1 MCECLRGIFRV
12 TWTPSSDADSDRE
25 DSHVFSRTR
34 DPAVKDKRRSPPPRS
49 PAGPQ
54 HSGLTDEQESPERT
68 VQKEKLHAELKQV
81 LSQKRSHLRES
92 TCQLAQPEMDCE
104 PTDEQTGVEDDF
116 RKSVE
121 IVVETDAEVGAS
133 GYSVTG
139 GGERGIFVK
148 DVLKDS
154 PAAKHLSLQQGD
166 QLLSAKVY
174 FDNVRYEDA
183 LKILQCAEPY
193 KVSFQLKRTVP
204 ETEVS
209 VRPRI
214 LGGDVKGPKAKVAK
228 MSVKGT
234 KLFKTQRRRGGRF
247 GLKRLKEKNKEDVVM
262 EGTPPSL
269 EAGDVDVEFSLPT
282 FRQRKGVNEA
292 EPVVG
297 KGKKRIRFP
306 HMKTKSYTGA
316 VPGGK
321 LGIRRLEVDENI
333 FPPETSGAEVK
344 TKGKGHKFGIAFPK
358 SKHNKSGSA
367 QTGSLERKPPEVRIH
382 PPSVEFDVSSVKDVE
397 KRGLKLKSPDVEF
410 ALPSGKAG
418 GSVSTVE
425 ETSESKAPKGDV
437 RREAD
442 AAGGKVH
449 ADISKG
455 DAKLRMPKLK
465 LPKVRLSRHSDEI
478 DSALQVKTPK
488 AEMKGDDKIQLP
500 EGPDIRMPKV
510 EGDLSGGAASVQIP
524 SVEISLPKVK
534 GTFDADVSLPE
545 SGVKAC
551 VNMPDVEVSGSE
563 MDLQLNAKQK
573 VPDEVEGMFKGLK
586 ISMPKVDISLPKT
599 GFAGVEGPGVGGK
612 ISLPSV
618 DISLPQM
625 KSGGGDVDMGCY
637 VGGDGKFKMPEFDPT
652 FPDMKSSDK
661 EEEGN
666 FKMPKVDL
674 NLPIGKA
681 GTTDDDGAAS
691 QLPSMEVSL
700 PKMKRNKVE
709 VSTKGGKLKM
719 PEVKFSPPKGNIQGG
734 FEVEGQ
740 AGKEGKFKMP
750 TVDVLMPKLKQAE
763 GPIEGPEMM
772 SGVEIQLPSNDA
784 SLPTAKMKGNIEIE
798 GPSAKGGKFT
808 MPPVNIKLPQMGS
821 TEAGVDL
828 HGQKMEV
835 ASGDVSLKP
844 MGDIEGKV
852 KGGKF
857 TLPSV
862 DICLP
867 KMKLPKGDVTL
878 EGPDLNLSLPSSGN
892 KVKGDSDGG
901 KFKMPTCDI
910 SLQKG
915 KIKEGEMNIRE
926 PEVKGE
932 KFQMPSF
939 DVSLPQIR
947 KRGEDVDVEL
957 PKLKGG
963 EIKAPT
969 IEISPVQGTF
979 EGNFDLESDG
989 KEGEFRLHGMKFPEG
1004 EGNFQGPK
1012 VKGAKFE
1019 MPKIDLSLPR
1029 GKTQGAFHTEIHSG
1043 KDGNKEMASC
1053 DFDVPKGE
1061 LSADINV
1068 DGLERKT
1075 EKFKLPKIDISLPKL
1090 NLPEGEVKFEGPE
1103 TKGQMEKP
1111 SLDIIPPEGKLDV
1124 DVDGHKAK
1132 GSKFHMP
1139 TININLPKIKSKEVS
1154 IDVKG
1159 PEGEEGKLPSC
1170 DITLPDKEFPEA
1182 NVSLGGPNVKGGQ
1195 INVPGVEG
1203 LLPETN
1209 GKVGMSVE
1217 TPEGNLEKLQMPKFD
1232 IAIPKV
1238 NFPDSAGKM
1247 KKPDLKI
1254 KKMKMPDIDIPLSK
1268 GKAEIDIE
1276 IDGGKGKK
1284 FHIPSVDFSLPRIK
1298 TKGLEV
1304 KTGGVEEKIQM
1315 PDTDVSL
1322 SEGKVE
1328 VDTNVGVPE
1337 VKGGKF
1343 KMPKFDISFSN
1354 KNLPEGKPEVDI
1366 STAKG
1371 KIKEDVDL
1379 GGKLPT
1385 VDFSPPKMQ
1394 AKELHVDIK
1403 PPETTNLHISSPK
1416 VALPGGDVKIE
1427 CPDIKGRKI
1436 EMPDIDLS
1444 LPKGKGKGDIETTG
1458 SSHKGG
1464 KFHMPAIDIT
1474 LPKMKT
1480 KGAEVHVES
1489 PEVKGGQIKMPSLHV
1504 SEPKLKF
1511 PDIDDSLK
1519 GPEVEGKI
1527 KKPKGDISLPKGEVQ
1542 GDLEVEGP
1550 DMKGGKFKMPKFDVS
1565 LPKVSLSKIDA
1576 SVEGPD
1582 LKGKAEMPSVDISVP
1597 KGTTDLGVDVD
1608 PGKGSKFHM
1617 PSLDI
1622 TLPKMK
1628 TKGLNVNVEGP
1639 EVKGDMSLS
1648 EVKSPDVDV
1657 NIKGPEVVGGYIS
1670 LPNVDVA
1677 FPKTKGDFEVEV
1689 PDMKDGKFKM
1699 PKFDVS
1705 LPKVS
1710 LPKFDANVKGP
1721 DLKGKAEMPSVDISV
1736 PKATTDVGV
1745 DVDTG
1750 KGSKFHMPSLD
1761 ISLPKMKAKGFDV
1774 NIEGPEVKGDI
1785 SLPEV
1790 RSPDV
1795 DFNLQGPEVEGGKLS
1810 LPKVDIALPKTE
1822 GDFEVEGPDIKG
1834 GKFKMPKFDVS
1845 LPKVSLPKFDA
1856 SVEGPDLKGKAEM
1869 QSVDISVAKGTTDL
1883 GVDVDTGKDSKFHMP
1898 SLDITLPKM
1907 KSKGLNVNVEGPE
1920 VKGDMSLSEVKSPD
1934 VDVNIKGPEV
1944 VGGYISLP
1952 NVDVAFPKTE
1962 GDFEVEGPDMK
1973 GGKFKMPKLPK
1984 VSLPEEDVKVNCPDI
1999 NVGKIEMP
2007 DIDISLPKGKAKGD
2021 AELEGHTGKRG
2032 QFHLPAIDIS
2042 LPKIKTNEPEIHIK
2056 GPEVKGGKIPD
2067 IDFSLPRGEVDA
2079 DLNLEGPERRGQVK
2093 MPKVDVSLPKFE
2105 LKVEGKVE
2113 GIDAE
2118 GKTDKTNSKISLPE
2132 EKVKGNVNIEG
2143 HSGKTGKFHL
2153 PSIDF
2158 SLPKIKVKGK
2168 ETEGLKCKGEIS
2180 IPKENLQG
2188 TLNVE
2193 GSCIKESE
2201 CTTPTFDVSLSKM
2214 ALTDGDSKIEGP
2226 DIKGR
2231 KIEMPDIDL
2240 SLPKGKGKGDIE
2252 TTGSSHK
2259 GGKFYM
2265 PAIDITLPKMKT
2277 KGAEV
2282 HVESPKVKGGQIK
2295 IPSLDVSGP
2304 KLKSPDI
2311 DVSLKGPEVEGN
2323 IKNAKGN
2330 ISLPKGEVQ
2339 GDFEV
2344 EGPEM
2349 KGGKFKMP
2357 KFDVFLPKV
2366 SLPKFDASVEGPDL
2380 KGKAEMPSV
2389 YISVPKSTTDVALPK
2404 PEGDFEVEGPD
2415 IKGGKFKMPK
2425 FDLSL
2430 PKVSLPKFDASVEG
2444 PDLKGK
2450 AEMQSV
2456 DISVPKATTDVEVD
2470 VDTGKG
2476 STFHMPS
2483 LDISL
2488 PKIKAKGFDVNI
2500 EGPEVKGDISL
2511 PEVRSPDVDFN
2522 LQGTEVEGGKLS
2534 LPKVNV
2540 ALPKIEGD
2548 FEVEGPEMKG
2558 GKFKMPKFDVSLP
2571 KVSLPKFDAS
2581 VEGPDL
2587 KGKAE
2592 IRSVE
2597 MSVPKGTTDFGVDVD
2612 TGKFYMPSLDISL
2625 PKMKGKKFDVNV
2637 EGPEVKGD
2645 ISLPEVRSPDVDFNL
2660 RGSEVEGGTLS
2671 LPNVDI
2677 ALPKTEGDIEVE
2689 GPDIKG
2695 GKFKMPKFDL
2705 SLPKVSLPKFDA
2717 SVEGPDL
2724 KGKAEIQSVD
2734 ISVPKGTTNLGVDVD
2749 TGKGSKFHM
2758 PSLDI
2763 SLPKMKGKGFDV
2775 NIEGPEVKG
2784 DISLPEVK
2792 SPDVDFNLQGPE
2804 VKGGKLSLPKVDI
2817 ALPKT
2822 EGDIEV
2828 EGPDMKVGKFKMP
2841 KFDLSL
2847 PKVSLPKFD
2856 ASVEGPDLK
2865 GKAEMQSVD
2874 ISVPKGTTD
2883 LGVDVDTGKD
2893 NKFHMPSLDLTLP
2906 KMKTKGLNVNVEG
2919 PEVRGDMPFPK
2930 IKTPVTDVNLQSPEV
2945 ERGDVKMPTLDVSL
2959 PKPEGDSEIQG
2970 PEVKGG
2976 KYKMPKLPKVSL
2988 PEANVKV
2995 IGPDINVGKIEMPDI
3010 DISLPKGKAK
3020 GDAELEGHTGKRGKF
3035 HLPAIDISLPKIK
3048 TNEPEIHI
3056 KGPEVKG
3063 GKIPD
3068 IDFSLPR
3075 GEVDA
3080 DLNLEGPEKR
3090 GQVKMPKVDVSF
3102 PQIKLA
3108 GDVIVKGP
3116 EMKGK
3121 ITEPAVDFSKGERKM
3136 EGDIKKAMGLH
3147 MPSIDLHLP
3156 KVDFDLSLPSGSKG
3170 RGLKVDTSGPD
3181 ASADVQMSGIKGQL
3195 KPPKIKATDASINT
3209 GSVDNPGASLKL
3221 PTVKLPTVDISAPK
3235 VDLDF
3240 GLTKSIGD
3248 EVEVQLLK
3256 AEGGRPLSGGSFDLP
3271 DVSLKAPSFTFPRF
3285 GGKSKSSEL
3294 QISKSEVFIS
3304 PPDVEGEVKTPSVEF
3319 DDEGKVKVKKNKIKI
3334 PSFRLSKKDPDVS
3347 VSCPDVDVKGKK
3359 ENVDIQTQKISVEG
3373 SSDKTK
3379 YKVKLPKFK
3388 ISSPT
3393 AKLPEK
3399 EGDMRVEADG
3409 KGGFHAPDVT
3419 IKLPK
3424 FSMPGLGSKEK
3435 DLGKPVGE
3443 VETKTK
3449 LKMPSVELSLQETKT
3464 PDTEVVLPKAEVD
3477 VSEADIRGYEG
3488 NLKVP
3493 KMPKIDDSIP
3503 KVDPDVSL
3511 PKGKSQKIEKPDM
3524 DVKGEGK
3531 FKIPQI
3537 KMPSVDIDIPKG
3549 KSVLPDVEVDVD
3561 RGKFNMPYVK
3571 MPSVDI
3577 TLPKPKTG
3585 KALNV
3590 DAEGDVRLRMP
3601 DIKMPNVNISEGTN
3615 NKLEGPNVDIQ
3626 GRGKLKTADVYAS
3639 DLETP
3644 DGKTDWD
3651 SERSFKMPSVDIS
3664 LPKGKLKG
3672 NNTPEMEMGVE
3683 GEGKVKLPHM
3693 KMPDFDVSFPKRR
3706 TKDSQMEIKDKGGKL
3721 KTPNV
3726 STPPIDISL
3735 STGKDTE
3742 VEESSGGKFKMP
3754 IWKRPDVDIPLP
3766 KGHMEGPEVESTGE
3780 RGGLKMPHISLPYV
3794 DISLPKRKADA
3805 PHVERGDGEEKCT
3818 TLYMKMPSVDPNVQ
3832 LKGEEGPKFQMP
3844 HVKMP
3849 NIEFSLPKGK
3859 DIPKLKT
3866 EREEGKVRMPSVDI
3880 SIPTGKIPGPNAEA
3894 EGGQG
3899 PHIKMPHVN
3908 ITLPRGK
3915 SDKIDGAELETE
3927 REGKSN
3933 ISHMT
3938 LPSVDISLP
3947 RGQTNDNSP
3956 DIKGER
3962 KKFKMAKEDFSLPK
3976 GRSLVEGLDVD
3987 IKGDP
3992 SMAAAKAEGGHI
4004 KLPHM
4009 KFPKVDISLPKG
4021 RSRGTSSSAIEM
4033 DVTSPEG
4040 NIPKVPSSK
4049 AEIELPTAEAQC
4061 KLKVPQGA
4069 HLDSSSEGNQAS
4081 LKLKIPT
4088 IEIKSPKEDLELQT
4102 GSHKEEGNKDNK
4114 KIELPDLDLTLEGS
4128 GGKGKGPKNKGAKFK
4143 IRKHK
4148 KKTCKD
4154 TSAKPQSEEEA
4165 GEQVKHNS
4173 SKDGVNVQLPG
4184 VTPPTVSLK
4193 TKKCDVGGSSP
4204 STAEVRVP
4212 RIPDIEFDIGTS
4224 QDEEDGQTE
4233 NKIKIPKFG
4242 IPLPSISSPERLAH
4256 GPDIQYEGPKIPK
4269 VKKAVFVLVN
4279 PSEPDDSV
4287 AGPSLQK
4294 EQTKAETEIEEA
4306 TVKISKKKSSFG
4318 KSKDKSATESAERR
4332 VEEEE
4337 ISRGLK
4343 MKMPKVKFSPAKSGS
4358 FGVKGDSSSPN
4369 GEKDASPHKDDKGTF
4384 GGKLKLPKVEL
4395 TSPYGKMA
4403 AGEENKGA
4411 RFQKDSSLVE
4421 VKTEFRGLPAPAESA
4436 GDVVTSHART
4446 EMLDRDRSEIPDGL
4460 EFSSAKVQMWSES
4473 KEAEERESSSWFKVP
4488 KVTLKPLSSGFLQIT
4503 PEGSP
4508 QAERKGE
4515 VAGMEDVSGSFCIHA
4530 SGLDFAAQQMSEEHH
4545 ASEEGTV
4552 TMVTKTT
4559 RITQQIVTSQTHT
4572 AESSTTTSGQVSD
4585 SNF

>member
-104 PTDEQTGVEDDF
+104 PTDEQTKGVEDDF

-1810 LPKVDIALPKTE
+1810 LPKVDIALPKT
-1822 GDFEVEGPDIKG
+1822 
-1834 GKFKMPKFDVS
+1834 
-1845 LPKVSLPKFDA
+1845 
-1856 SVEGPDLKGKAEM
+1856 
-1869 QSVDISVAKGTTDL
+1869 
-1883 GVDVDTGKDSKFHMP
+1883 
-1898 SLDITLPKM
+1898 
-1907 KSKGLNVNVEGPE
+1907 
-1920 VKGDMSLSEVKSPD
+1920 
-1934 VDVNIKGPEV
+1934 
-1944 VGGYISLP
+1944 
-1952 NVDVAFPKTE
+1952 
-1962 GDFEVEGPDMK
+1962 
-1973 GGKFKMPKLPK
+1973 
-1984 VSLPEEDVKVNCPDI
+1984 
-1999 NVGKIEMP
+1999 
-2007 DIDISLPKGKAKGD
+2007 
-2021 AELEGHTGKRG
+2021 
-2032 QFHLPAIDIS
+2032 
-2042 LPKIKTNEPEIHIK
+2042 
-2056 GPEVKGGKIPD
+2056 
-2067 IDFSLPRGEVDA
+2067 
-2079 DLNLEGPERRGQVK
+2079 
-2093 MPKVDVSLPKFE
+2093 
-2105 LKVEGKVE
+2105 
-2113 GIDAE
+2113 
-2118 GKTDKTNSKISLPE
+2118 
-2132 EKVKGNVNIEG
+2132 
-2143 HSGKTGKFHL
+2143 
-2153 PSIDF
+2153 
-2158 SLPKIKVKGK
+2158 
-2168 ETEGLKCKGEIS
+2168 
-2180 IPKENLQG
+2180 
-2188 TLNVE
+2188 
-2193 GSCIKESE
+2193 
-2201 CTTPTFDVSLSKM
+2201 
-2214 ALTDGDSKIEGP
+2214 
-2226 DIKGR
+2226 
-2231 KIEMPDIDL
+2231 
-2240 SLPKGKGKGDIE
+2240 
-2252 TTGSSHK
+2252 
-2259 GGKFYM
+2259 
-2265 PAIDITLPKMKT
+2265 
-2277 KGAEV
+2277 
-2282 HVESPKVKGGQIK
+2282 
-2295 IPSLDVSGP
+2295 
-2304 KLKSPDI
+2304 
-2311 DVSLKGPEVEGN
+2311 
-2323 IKNAKGN
+2323 
-2330 ISLPKGEVQ
+2330 
-2339 GDFEV
+2339 
-2344 EGPEM
+2344 
-2349 KGGKFKMP
+2349 
-2357 KFDVFLPKV
+2357 
-2366 SLPKFDASVEGPDL
+2366 
-2380 KGKAEMPSV
+2380 
-2389 YISVPKSTTDVALPK
+2389 
-2404 PEGDFEVEGPD
+2404 EGDFEVEGPD

>member
-104 PTDEQTGVEDDF
+104 PTDEQTKGVEDDF

-1962 GDFEVEGPDMK
+1962 GDFEVEGPD
-1973 GGKFKMPKLPK
+1973 
-1984 VSLPEEDVKVNCPDI
+1984 
-1999 NVGKIEMP
+1999 
-2007 DIDISLPKGKAKGD
+2007 
-2021 AELEGHTGKRG
+2021 
-2032 QFHLPAIDIS
+2032 
-2042 LPKIKTNEPEIHIK
+2042 
-2056 GPEVKGGKIPD
+2056 
-2067 IDFSLPRGEVDA
+2067 
-2079 DLNLEGPERRGQVK
+2079 
-2093 MPKVDVSLPKFE
+2093 
-2105 LKVEGKVE
+2105 
-2113 GIDAE
+2113 
-2118 GKTDKTNSKISLPE
+2118 
-2132 EKVKGNVNIEG
+2132 
-2143 HSGKTGKFHL
+2143 
-2153 PSIDF
+2153 
-2158 SLPKIKVKGK
+2158 
-2168 ETEGLKCKGEIS
+2168 
-2180 IPKENLQG
+2180 
-2188 TLNVE
+2188 
-2193 GSCIKESE
+2193 
-2201 CTTPTFDVSLSKM
+2201 
-2214 ALTDGDSKIEGP
+2214 
-2226 DIKGR
+2226 
-2231 KIEMPDIDL
+2231 
-2240 SLPKGKGKGDIE
+2240 
-2252 TTGSSHK
+2252 
-2259 GGKFYM
+2259 
-2265 PAIDITLPKMKT
+2265 
-2277 KGAEV
+2277 
-2282 HVESPKVKGGQIK
+2282 
-2295 IPSLDVSGP
+2295 
-2304 KLKSPDI
+2304 
-2311 DVSLKGPEVEGN
+2311 
-2323 IKNAKGN
+2323 
-2330 ISLPKGEVQ
+2330 
-2339 GDFEV
+2339 
-2344 EGPEM
+2344 M